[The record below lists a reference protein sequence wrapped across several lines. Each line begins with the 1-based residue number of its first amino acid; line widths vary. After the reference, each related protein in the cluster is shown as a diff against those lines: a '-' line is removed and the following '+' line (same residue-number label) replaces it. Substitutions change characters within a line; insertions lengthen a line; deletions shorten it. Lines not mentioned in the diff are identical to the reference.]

1 MASFQN
7 QVVVITGSGGGLG
20 RATALAFA
28 KEGAKV
34 MVSDI
39 VEEGGHET
47 VALIQKAGG
56 TAAFYKANVAH
67 YHQVEKLIAVTV
79 EHFGR
84 LDIAVNNAG
93 IGGGQMARLVDISLV
108 DYQKTIDVNL
118 SGVFYCMQTEIR
130 QMLAQGGGKIVNVAS
145 VAGLRPLPNA
155 SVYSATKH
163 AVVGLTKTAAIEYAR
178 KNIRIN
184 AVCPVFTHSAMV
196 QSMFDQAPELEQ
208 KLVKTIPMGRYGQP
222 EDVAQA
228 VLWLCSEQNSFLTGH
243 ALPIDG
249 GSAAV

>member
-7 QVVVITGSGGGLG
+7 QVVVITGAGSGLG
-20 RATALAFA
+20 RGMALAFA
-28 KEGAKV
+28 REGAKV

-39 VEEGGHET
+39 AEEGGQET
-47 VALIQKAGG
+47 VSMIQKAGG
-56 TAAFYKANVAH
+56 VAVFYKANVAH
-67 YHQVEKLIAVTV
+67 YHQVDKLMAVTV

-84 LDIAVNNAG
+84 IDIGINNAG
-93 IGGGQMARLVDISLV
+93 IGGGKMARLADISLI
-108 DYQKTIDVNL
+108 DFQKTVDVNL
-118 SGVFYCMQTEIR
+118 SGVFYCMQAQIR
-130 QMLAQGGGKIVNVAS
+130 QMLLQGGGKIVNVAS

-196 QSMFDQAPELEQ
+196 QDMFDQIPELEQ

>member
-7 QVVVITGSGGGLG
+7 QVVVITGAGAGLG
-20 RATALAFA
+20 RGMALAFGR
-28 KEGAKV
+28 EGAKV

-39 VEEGGHET
+39 DEESGQET
-47 VALIQKAGG
+47 VALVQKAGG

-67 YHQVEKLIAVTV
+67 YHQVDKLMAVTV

-84 LDIAVNNAG
+84 IDIGINNAG
-93 IGGGQMARLVDISLV
+93 IGGGQMARLADISLI

-118 SGVFYCMQTEIR
+118 SGVFYCMQAELK
-130 QMLAQGGGKIVNVAS
+130 QMLVQGGGKIVNVAS
-145 VAGLRPLPNA
+145 VAGLRPLANA

-184 AVCPVFTHSAMV
+184 AVCPVFTHSNMV
-196 QSMFDQAPELEQ
+196 QSMFDQSPELEQ
-208 KLVKTIPMGRYGQP
+208 KFAHM
-222 EDVAQA
+222 
-228 VLWLCSEQNSFLTGH
+228 
-243 ALPIDG
+243 
-249 GSAAV
+249 